1 MSLPLNAFKFVFFFN
16 SCFERT
22 RFSRLFF
29 LRWAEAAFE
38 ANSDW
43 FISLLNEF

>member
-1 MSLPLNAFKFVFFFN
+1 MSLHLNAFKFFFFN

-22 RFSRLFF
+22 GFSRLFF
-29 LRWAEAAFE
+29 SCWAEAAFE
-38 ANSDW
+38 TNSDW